1 MGVLVRGSLL
11 RETQQEQEDPEV
23 RTQSC
28 CHPHSSF
35 QELCLYLTPPLPRFG
50 QRRRWKVGRG
60 CGVALIVFLQPIPTP
75 LLQLL
80 ASLVRA
86 VQGQESL
93 WGRQRA
99 GSPHPHPV
107 QVWGLLWVG
116 GQQAPLPVPVGPGP
130 PDASGKVEIKLGTC
144 SRSLVLGC
152 ADYLIPGC
160 LDLS

>member
-1 MGVLVRGSLL
+1 M
-11 RETQQEQEDPEV
+11 
-23 RTQSC
+23 
-28 CHPHSSF
+28 
-35 QELCLYLTPPLPRFG
+35 
-50 QRRRWKVGRG
+50 GRG
-60 CGVALIVFLQPIPTP
+60 CGVVLIVFLQPVPSAP
-75 LLQLL
+75 GLPGEGC
-80 ASLVRA
+80 SGSRKSRD
-86 VQGQESL
+86 GSE
-93 WGRQRA
+93 RA